1 MSYAISW
8 EVVRSSLPLLAAGVV
23 DTLKLAGL
31 SIVIGFAIGVA
42 GVAAR
47 VSRVGWLR
55 WTMRAYVEVVRNT
68 PMLVQLYFVF
78 YGLPQLG
85 IRLDSNATE
94 LATLSLYCGAYAIE
108 ILRANIEAVGRGQ
121 IEAARALGLSEAAVF
136 GSVILP
142 QALRGSIPALGGQI
156 IVMLKISSLASVI
169 GAAELT
175 YRVVDIVAQT
185 YRSFELYAMAGL
197 AYLALTLAAAGA
209 FRLLEQRL
217 RTPR

>member
-8 EVVRSSLPLLAAGVV
+8 EVVRSALPLLAVGVL

-31 SIVIGFAIGVA
+31 SIAIGFAIGIA
-42 GVAAR
+42 GAAAR
-47 VSRVGWLR
+47 VSRIASLR
-55 WTMRAYVEVVRNT
+55 GAMRAYVKVVRNT

-85 IRLDSNATE
+85 IRLDSNATA

-121 IEAARALGLSEAAVF
+121 VEAARALGLSEVAVF
-136 GSVILP
+136 GSVVLP
-142 QALRGSIPALGGQI
+142 QALRGAIPALGGQV

-169 GAAELT
+169 GATELT

-197 AYLALTLAAAGA
+197 AYLILTLAAAWL
-209 FRLLEQRL
+209 FRLVEARL